1 MKDNILLVSTD
12 NRLKGKI
19 EEIIS
24 QQGINMHC
32 AATIQELFSALARFH
47 YLVIVMDTSFSDFC
61 NTRLIERIRELDTTQ
76 ILVVSANPS
85 ERDEIQ
91 NLNAGADQYISL
103 QSWKNIELRRAN
115 LHAMIRRASFLR
127 EQDCQSKPV
136 LENGLKLNS
145 HLRKAYLQGN
155 DLHLTPKQFALLHCL
170 VMHIGEVVP
179 KEDLYQ
185 AAWKHEY
192 DINSDGALKY
202 HIKELRK
209 KLETYGASD
218 LIQTSWGLGYQ
229 FSLDIKSSED
239 SKDSI

>member
-1 MKDNILLVSTD
+1 
-12 NRLKGKI
+12 
-19 EEIIS
+19 
-24 QQGINMHC
+24 MHC
-32 AATIQELFSALARFH
+32 ATTIQELFSALARYH
-47 YLVIVMDTSFSDFC
+47 YLVIVIDMSFSDFC
-61 NTRLIERIRELDTTQ
+61 NTGLIERIRELDTTQ

-85 ERDEIQ
+85 ERDEVRS
-91 NLNAGADQYISL
+91 LTAGADRYVSL
-103 QSWKNIELRRAN
+103 HFWENIELCTAN
-115 LHAMIRRASFLR
+115 LQAMIRRSSLLR
-127 EQDCQSKPV
+127 EQDCQVQVISS
-136 LENGLKLNS
+136 NGLKLNS

-229 FSLDIKSSED
+229 FSLDAESSVGFKER
-239 SKDSI
+239 

>member
-1 MKDNILLVSTD
+1 MKDNILLVSSD
-12 NRLKGKI
+12 NKLKGKI
-19 EEIIS
+19 EEIVS
-24 QQGINMHC
+24 PQGINMHC
-32 AATIQELFSALARFH
+32 AATIQELFSALARYH
-47 YLVIVMDTSFSDFC
+47 YLVIVMDASFSDFC
-61 NTRLIERIRELDTTQ
+61 NTELIKRIRELDTTQ

-85 ERDEIQ
+85 ERDEVRS
-91 NLNAGADQYISL
+91 LNAGADRYVSL
-103 QSWKNIELRRAN
+103 QSWENIELCMAN
-115 LHAMIRRASFLR
+115 LQAMIRRSSLLR
-127 EQDCQSKPV
+127 EQDCQVQVISS
-136 LENGLKLNS
+136 NGLKLNS

-229 FSLDIKSSED
+229 FSLDIKSSGD

>member
-1 MKDNILLVSTD
+1 MKDNILLVSSD
-12 NRLKGKI
+12 NKLKSKI
-19 EEIIS
+19 EEIVS
-24 QQGINMHC
+24 LQGIDIHC
-32 AATIQELFSALARFH
+32 AATIQELFSALARYH
-47 YLVIVMDTSFSDFC
+47 YLVIVLDTSFLSFC
-61 NTRLIERIRELDTTQ
+61 SAEIVKRIRELDTTQ

-85 ERDEIQ
+85 ERDEVRS
-91 NLNAGADQYISL
+91 LNAGADRYVSL
-103 QSWKNIELRRAN
+103 QFWENIELCTAN
-115 LHAMIRRASFLR
+115 LQAMIRRASLLR
-127 EQDCQSKPV
+127 EQDCQVQVISS
-136 LENGLKLNS
+136 NGLKLNS

-179 KEDLYQ
+179 KENLYQ

-229 FSLDIKSSED
+229 FSLDAESSVGFKER
-239 SKDSI
+239 